1 MKVRLQIQRDGAV
14 LHDGTHEVS
23 GADSFGGAFAHAW
36 THMIEQK
43 FAKASSVG
51 ALFEIP
57 RRPLAWRAVW
67 CRNQSFQRVKAS
79 KRAGS
84 SGAA

>member
-51 ALFEIP
+51 ALFESLDDRLLGELYGAEIN
-57 RRPLAWRAVW
+57 L
-67 CRNQSFQRVKAS
+67 
-79 KRAGS
+79 S
-84 SGAA
+84 SA